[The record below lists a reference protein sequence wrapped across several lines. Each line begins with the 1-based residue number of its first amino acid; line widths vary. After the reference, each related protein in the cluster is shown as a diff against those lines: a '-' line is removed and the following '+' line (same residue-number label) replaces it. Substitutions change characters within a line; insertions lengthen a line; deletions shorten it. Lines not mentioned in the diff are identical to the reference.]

1 MRSVSVPRAV
11 IMMIGVSPLRRS
23 ARATSRPSPSGRF
36 RSSRTRSGSMR
47 SATSIALATVVATVG
62 SNPSRDSALENGSK
76 IDGSSSTNKIRGPVT
91 RATVACRAMA
101 ESKAVLITGC
111 SSGIGYATAE
121 RLAQNGWTV
130 YATARDKDKIS
141 DLAEKGC
148 KTLSVDVEDDDSMKA
163 AVAEVEQA
171 EGAVGVLVNNA
182 GYSQSGAVESVPMDK
197 VRKQFETNVFGL
209 VRMTQLVLPGMR
221 KQGWGRIVNLSSMG
235 GKLVFPGGGYY
246 HATKYAVEAVSDALR
261 YEVKGFGVGVVLIE
275 PGLIVTNFGGTAAG
289 SIGNGDSDGEVDA
302 YEDFNKAVGDATA
315 GIYEGPAARLG
326 GPPEAVA
333 KVIDKAI
340 SSKRPKPR
348 YTVTP
353 SAKLLMTQRRL
364 LSDRM
369 WDRMMRSQFPRPGA

>member
-1 MRSVSVPRAV
+1 MPQ
-11 IMMIGVSPLRRS
+11 
-23 ARATSRPSPSGRF
+23 
-36 RSSRTRSGSMR
+36 
-47 SATSIALATVVATVG
+47 
-62 SNPSRDSALENGSK
+62 
-76 IDGSSSTNKIRGPVT
+76 
-91 RATVACRAMA
+91 
-101 ESKAVLITGC
+101 SKAVLITGC
-111 SSGIGYATAE
+111 SSGIGASTAA

-130 YATARDKDKIS
+130 YATARNADKLS
-141 DLAEKGC
+141 DLAEQGC
-148 KTLSVDVEDDDSMKA
+148 KTLSLDVEDEDSMKA
-163 AVAEVEQA
+163 AVAEIEQA
-171 EGAVGVLVNNA
+171 EGAVGVLINNA

-221 KQGWGRIVNLSSMG
+221 RQGWGRIVNLSSMG

-246 HATKYAVEAVSDALR
+246 HATKYAVEAISDALR
-261 YEVKGFGVGVVLIE
+261 YEVKGFGVDVILIE

-289 SIGNGDSDGEVDA
+289 SIGNGSDDGNVDA
-302 YEDFNKAVGDATA
+302 YEKFNKAVGDATA
-315 GIYEGPAARLG
+315 SAYEGPAAKLG

-340 SSKRPKPR
+340 SSKRPRPR

-369 WDRMMRSQFPRPGA
+369 WDRMMRTQFPRPGA